1 MASFLTELKRRNVFR
16 VGALYLV
23 AGWLVLQVAD
33 VLAGLLG
40 LPDWTLR
47 FVAFLLMLG
56 FPLALVFSWVY
67 ELTPEGIKRESE
79 IDRTQSVTQQTS
91 KKLGVATVA
100 LLAAAV
106 TLLALDRFVGVPD
119 VTQPIGTA
127 AEPIPANEYST
138 PLPSETAAAAAKG
151 DRRSVA
157 VLPFA
162 NRSTR
167 EEDQFFAD
175 GMHDDLLTQLA
186 KIGSL
191 KVISRTSV
199 MEYRDTTKKIP
210 EIADELGVA
219 TVLEG
224 GVQRAGQRVRINVQL
239 IDAGTDEH
247 LWAEHFDR
255 ELTAENVFDIQSEIA
270 QKIADALQATL
281 SPEEKAQMGRLLT
294 HDLDALAAYSRARNL
309 EQVVAAGD
317 LERAQQEID
326 FALERDPRFAEAWAL
341 RARINT
347 LRYWFIDPDPA
358 YVDAAWEAIRTGR
371 SIRPDLVDLDI
382 AEGYYYY
389 HGKLDYDS
397 ALTLLE
403 KAARSWPNNANLYQ
417 LMGWI
422 QRRAGDFEGSI
433 RNFTKSFELD
443 PRNPLTAVG
452 LADVHVNVNRYE
464 DAQAWVDTALRLAPT
479 FAYAR
484 FMQASLLTQL
494 GRFADAQRIIEQT
507 EWTFGEVPNY
517 NWWLPVLQGDY
528 ETALERVDFGA
539 FAETRN
545 DLEPPEMIRGLTL
558 LYSGDIDAGRASLE
572 TARLQLEKRES
583 EAPDS
588 RVYRALC
595 QTYGGL
601 GLAEETLT
609 ACRRAL
615 EQEESDA
622 VSVPGYRYQLASG
635 LALGGQY
642 DAALEMVE
650 SLLKMQA
657 RPARLIFDAEPS
669 FRELKQ
675 DPRFESLL
683 DAYYD

>member
-1 MASFLTELKRRNVFR
+1 MGRELR
-16 VGALYLV
+16 
-23 AGWLVLQVAD
+23 
-33 VLAGLLG
+33 
-40 LPDWTLR
+40 
-47 FVAFLLMLG
+47 
-56 FPLALVFSWVY
+56 
-67 ELTPEGIKRESE
+67 
-79 IDRTQSVTQQTS
+79 
-91 KKLGVATVA
+91 
-100 LLAAAV
+100 
-106 TLLALDRFVGVPD
+106 
-119 VTQPIGTA
+119 
-127 AEPIPANEYST
+127 
-138 PLPSETAAAAAKG
+138 
-151 DRRSVA
+151 
-157 VLPFA
+157 
-162 NRSTR
+162 
-167 EEDQFFAD
+167 
-175 GMHDDLLTQLA
+175 
-186 KIGSL
+186 
-191 KVISRTSV
+191 
-199 MEYRDTTKKIP
+199 
-210 EIADELGVA
+210 
-219 TVLEG
+219 
-224 GVQRAGQRVRINVQL
+224 
-239 IDAGTDEH
+239 
-247 LWAEHFDR
+247 R
-255 ELTAENVFDIQSEIA
+255 ELTAENVFEIQSEIA
-270 QKIADALQATL
+270 QKIAGALQATL
-281 SPEEKAQMGRLLT
+281 SPEEKAQMGRVLT
-294 HDLDALAAYSRARNL
+294 HDLDALAAYNRARNL

-341 RARINT
+341 QARVNT

-358 YVDAAWEAIRTGR
+358 YVDAAWEAIQTGR

-389 HGKLDYDS
+389 HGKLDYDA

-403 KAARSWPNNANLYQ
+403 KAASSWPNNADLYQ

-452 LADVHVNVNRYE
+452 LADVHVNVNRYD
-464 DAQAWVDTALRLAPT
+464 DAQVWVDTALRLAPT

-484 FMQASLLTQL
+484 FMQASLLTQR
-494 GRFADAQRIIEQT
+494 GRFAEAQRIIEQT
-507 EWTFGEVPNY
+507 EWTFGEVPNF

-539 FAETRN
+539 FTETRN

-558 LYSGDIDAGRASLE
+558 LYSGDIDAGRESLE
-572 TARLQLEKRES
+572 TARVQLEKRES
-583 EAPDS
+583 EEPDS

-615 EQEESDA
+615 EGEESDA

-642 DAALEMVE
+642 DAALEMLE

-669 FRELKQ
+669 FRELRQ

-683 DAYYD
+683 NAYYD